1 MEQASFDPIE
11 IILCVPGKWKD
22 RSELVIA
29 LAAMN
34 NDQYL
39 FAGNVLMHIPTN
51 DFFEV
56 EVCGYDHRMKEAF
69 EIAGAGRLNEA
80 ELDEIDHHSFIVYII
95 GKGGDMVNAA
105 KMMKAGQAF
114 LNAGGLG
121 IKVETC
127 GKAFRPAA
135 WNTFVNSAIEL
146 RYYMAFV
153 ILLISEE
160 DNFIYSC
167 GMHNLGLRDTICDHT
182 DDIQDIANLIE
193 IFSVYQLAEN
203 PVITDGQTFSPRAGA
218 PVYRIIESECI
229 FYEKEHSF
237 YNSNGMYYLK
247 EVE

>member
-1 MEQASFDPIE
+1 MQQNSIDPIE

-34 NDQYL
+34 NDEYL
-39 FAGNVLMHIPTN
+39 FAGHVLMHMPTN

-56 EVCGYDHRMKEAF
+56 EVREYDDRMRKAF
-69 EIAGAGRLNEA
+69 EVAGPGRLNEA
-80 ELDEIDHHSFIVYII
+80 ELNEIDHHTFVVYII
-95 GKGGDMVNAA
+95 GKGGDMESAA

-127 GKAFRPAA
+127 GKAFNASA
-135 WNTFVNSAIEL
+135 WKTFTDSTIEL

-153 ILLISEE
+153 ILLISTE
-160 DNFIYSC
+160 DNYIYSC
-167 GMHNLGLRDTICDHT
+167 GMHNIGLRDTICDYNGNIN
-182 DDIQDIANLIE
+182 DVANLIE
-193 IFSVYQLAEN
+193 VFSVYQLAEN
-203 PVITDGQTFSPRAGA
+203 PVIKDGQTFSPQAGA
-218 PVYRIIESECI
+218 AVYRIIESECI
-229 FYEKEHSF
+229 FYEKEHRF
-237 YNSNGMYYLK
+237 YNPYGMYYLK